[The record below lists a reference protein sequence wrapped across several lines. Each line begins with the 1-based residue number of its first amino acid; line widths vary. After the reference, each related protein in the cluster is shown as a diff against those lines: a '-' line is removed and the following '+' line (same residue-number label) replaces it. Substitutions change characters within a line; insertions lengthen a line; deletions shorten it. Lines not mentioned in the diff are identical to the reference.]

1 MTCSSARV
9 REKLDI
15 LGEKHDQAVL
25 DMQKTVSEVYQVVTE
40 KEAQVANLA
49 EKCADA
55 AHICTEICT
64 QQNESATKEVNQ
76 AKVNLN
82 TGFAIDG
89 KLERRHMSKDNQ
101 NFDFHWVNHKI
112 VKNQISGS
120 KLDNSPRNALAIS
133 NITVLPSVQD
143 QQRQRQNYIV
153 LIARMLVEHLDVFA
167 VFKDVCIRHIPHKHG
182 KEMAKKSES
191 VSIPSSSYTNKVSLR
206 KVQKK
211 PWDFK

>member
-1 MTCSSARV
+1 M
-9 REKLDI
+9 DI
-15 LGEKHDQAVL
+15 LGQKHDQAVL
-25 DMQKTVSEVYQVVTE
+25 DMKKTVSEAYQVVTE
-40 KEAQVANLA
+40 KESQVANMA

-64 QQNESATKEVNQ
+64 KQNESTTKELNQ

-82 TGFAIDG
+82 SGFAIIFDNIDG

-101 NFDFHWVNHKI
+101 NFDFHLVNHKI
-112 VKNQISGS
+112 VKNRISGS
-120 KLDNSPRNALAIS
+120 KLDNSPRNVLAIS

-153 LIARMLVEHLDVFA
+153 LIARILVEHLDCFA
-167 VFKDVCIRHIPHKHG
+167 IFKDVCIRHIPHKFG

-191 VSIPSSSYTNKVSLR
+191 VSIL
-206 KVQKK
+206 
-211 PWDFK
+211 